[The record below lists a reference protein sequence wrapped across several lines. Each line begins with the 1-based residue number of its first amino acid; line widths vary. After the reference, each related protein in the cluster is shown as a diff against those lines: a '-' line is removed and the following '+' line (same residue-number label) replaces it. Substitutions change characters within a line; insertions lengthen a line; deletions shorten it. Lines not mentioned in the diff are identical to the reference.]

1 MKKDSPKRILIKS
14 NDEVL
19 EKFENAYIDALA
31 DNELVITYYDKS
43 VTHNTYKTIIHLD
56 ADIVTGIEI
65 KED

>member
-1 MKKDSPKRILIKS
+1 MKKDSPKQILIKS

-19 EKFENAYIDALA
+19 NVFYNAYIDALT

-43 VTHNTYKTIIHLD
+43 VMYKTIIHLD
-56 ADIVTGIEI
+56 ADIVTSIEI

>member
-14 NDEVL
+14 DGEILNE
-19 EKFENAYIDALA
+19 FENAYIDALT

-43 VTHNTYKTIIHLD
+43 VTYKTIIHLD
-56 ADIVTGIEI
+56 ADIVTSIEI

>member
-14 NDEVL
+14 DDEVL
-19 EKFENAYIDALA
+19 HEFENAYIDSLA
-31 DNELVITYYDKS
+31 YDELVITYYDKS
-43 VTHNTYKTIIHLD
+43 VMYETIIHLD